1 MNRIIL
7 LTLRFSFLSNLE
19 KLNTITKIPN
29 PMKASHIARPIGNL
43 SLKISIL
50 KNVIRVPTTS
60 QTAARPIIL
69 GFVKYFTNFSL
80 SSKKTFAAAI
90 PKENSKTLEIPPNK
104 PGSKGKLI
112 QLTGYQWVTTHN
124 DPTNFTKNMV
134 IKNRKTE

>member
-7 LTLRFSFLSNLE
+7 LTLKFSFLSNLE

-29 PMKASHIARPIGNL
+29 PMKASHIARPIGNF

-80 SSKKTFAAAI
+80 SSKKTFAQLEQPNVTKAEALQTAQLKIINHWEYSHPAI
-90 PKENSKTLEIPPNK
+90 WSPFI
-104 PGSKGKLI
+104 LI
-112 QLTGYQWVTTHN
+112 GNWL
-124 DPTNFTKNMV
+124 
-134 IKNRKTE
+134 